1 MSVRKSSAAIISVI
15 LAAAVLLGCIS
26 TAFAAENPLVFK
38 PQRAAQISNIDSTNS
53 HSIQFDVSIF
63 GEGAVGSM
71 YILWDDI
78 DLSAEVKELLTKH
91 EFRNNEYYMQN
102 IDREQFEQ
110 ERMLLLFE
118 DKKREYF
125 RIFPSE
131 IQKAKEDE
139 ENE

>member
-1 MSVRKSSAAIISVI
+1 MKK
-15 LAAAVLLGCIS
+15 AVLLFALFLILS

>member
-1 MSVRKSSAAIISVI
+1 MKK
-15 LAAAVLLGCIS
+15 AVLLFALFLILS

-110 ERMLLLFE
+110 ERMLQLFE

-139 ENE
+139 ENEYPSR

>member
-1 MSVRKSSAAIISVI
+1 MKK
-15 LAAAVLLGCIS
+15 AVLLFALFLILS

-110 ERMLLLFE
+110 ERMLQELAE
-118 DKKREYF
+118 SR
-125 RIFPSE
+125 
-131 IQKAKEDE
+131 
-139 ENE
+139 

>member
-1 MSVRKSSAAIISVI
+1 MKK
-15 LAAAVLLGCIS
+15 AVLLFALFLILS

-38 PQRAAQISNIDSTNS
+38 PQRAAQISYIDSADS

-110 ERMLLLFE
+110 ERMLQLFE

>member
-1 MSVRKSSAAIISVI
+1 MNWRSPLLAIALTGSAV
-15 LAAAVLLGCIS
+15 
-26 TAFAAENPLVFK
+26 FAANDPVIFQPK
-38 PQRAAQISNIDSTNS
+38 KASQISNIDTTRAN
-53 HSIQFDVSIF
+53 SIQFDVSIF
-63 GEGAVGSM
+63 GEGAIGSM
-71 YILWDDI
+71 YILWDDV

-110 ERMLLLFE
+110 EHMLQLFE

-131 IQKAKEDE
+131 ILKEKEDE

>member
-1 MSVRKSSAAIISVI
+1 MKK
-15 LAAAVLLGCIS
+15 AVLLFALFLILS

-63 GEGAVGSM
+63 GEGAVGSI

-110 ERMLLLFE
+110 ERMLQLFE

>member
-1 MSVRKSSAAIISVI
+1 MKK
-15 LAAAVLLGCIS
+15 AVLLFALFLILS

-38 PQRAAQISNIDSTNS
+38 PPRAAQISNIDSTNS

-110 ERMLLLFE
+110 ERMLQLFE

>member
-1 MSVRKSSAAIISVI
+1 MARLMKK
-15 LAAAVLLGCIS
+15 AVLLFALFLILS

-38 PQRAAQISNIDSTNS
+38 PQRAAQISNIDSTHS

-110 ERMLLLFE
+110 ERMLQLFE